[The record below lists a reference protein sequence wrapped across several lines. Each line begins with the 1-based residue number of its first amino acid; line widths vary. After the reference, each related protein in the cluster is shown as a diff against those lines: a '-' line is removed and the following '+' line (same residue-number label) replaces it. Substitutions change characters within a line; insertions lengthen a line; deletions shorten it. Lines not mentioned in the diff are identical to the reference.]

1 MAVTSLGGEG
11 PGDDDIDKIS
21 YQRYYH
27 YHKNAAAIEYYI
39 PVTIMLAE
47 AVDGLLLATV
57 QVYPPSLVTVRV

>member
-11 PGDDDIDKIS
+11 PEDDIDKIS

-27 YHKNAAAIEYYI
+27 KNAAATIEYYI
-39 PVTIMLAE
+39 PVTVMLAE
-47 AVDGLLLATV
+47 AMDGLLLATI